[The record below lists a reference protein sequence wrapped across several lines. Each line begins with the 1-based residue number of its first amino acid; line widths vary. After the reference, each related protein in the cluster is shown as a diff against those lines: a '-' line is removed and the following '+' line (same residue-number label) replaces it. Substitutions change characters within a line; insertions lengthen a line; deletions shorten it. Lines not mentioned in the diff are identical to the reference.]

1 MVTTSRSRLE
11 RVRPTSVKDRILES
25 AIEEFAGLGYHGSS
39 LRSIAERSQATKPMI
54 YYHYQGKDGLF
65 AAAIR
70 HQLERLEEELKSR
83 IDDEGDTLAR
93 LEAFARTYMACF
105 LFDHPALAVGLRELP
120 TLPALVFEVIARD
133 HGRMVVAVLKKI
145 LRDGEERGD
154 LRQLDIDNCTRAVIG
169 VMHYYIRGSG
179 LDAWSAVE
187 AATSQIVDYYA
198 VGMLSAK
205 QLSRRNGR

>member
-1 MVTTSRSRLE
+1 MDGGFILVTVNRSRSE
-11 RVRPTSVKDRILES
+11 HVRPLSVKDRILES

-70 HQLERLEEELKSR
+70 HQLERLEEELRSR

-105 LFDHPALAVGLRELP
+105 LFDHPALAAHLLDP
-120 TLPALVFEVIARD
+120 TAYPPAPEAQERIWPALR
-133 HGRMVVAVLKKI
+133 HS
-145 LRDGEERGD
+145 
-154 LRQLDIDNCTRAVIG
+154 LRQLEEALAAAAAGD
-169 VMHYYIRGSG
+169 
-179 LDAWSAVE
+179 VE
-187 AATSQIVDYYA
+187 NHE
-198 VGMLSAK
+198 LK
-205 QLSRRNGR
+205 R